1 MDLRAL
7 CQSYRPALVRITV
20 QTPMGDLST
29 GTAFHIGD
37 GWLVTAAHVLR
48 DGVVQEVVS
57 EYASV
62 ALTVQSVI
70 FNKDDRIDLAL
81 MKTDL
86 DLSHYLHMTTIHGS
100 PKGFV
105 QTDHIEI
112 GGHLDDWLG
121 DELVLSKVLLMGYPP
136 VPFSQLAVLLASE
149 GEVNAVVDKYSGP
162 HPHFIISCSARG
174 GFSGGPVLS
183 EYGFLL
189 GVLVESLVMDGKD
202 EETGY
207 SSAISIEPL
216 LVMLHDNG
224 IYPGKNRQVVEA
236 LIAGID
242 NGFGKPSW
250 RMRRMWFIEKSIL
263 KIRILIRR
271 HKRM

>member
-1 MDLRAL
+1 MDLLAL
-7 CQSYRPALVRITV
+7 FQSYKRALVRVTV
-20 QTPMGDLST
+20 QTPAGDLST

-48 DGVVQEVVS
+48 GGVLQEVVS
-57 EYASV
+57 EHSS
-62 ALTVQSVI
+62 LPLSVQSVI

-81 MKTDL
+81 MRTDL

-100 PKGFV
+100 PKGFL
-105 QTDHIEI
+105 QTDHIEL

-136 VPFSQLAVLLASE
+136 IPFSQQAVLLASE

-162 HPHFIISCSARG
+162 HPHFIISCPARG

-183 EYGFLL
+183 QYGFLL
-189 GVLVESLVMDGKD
+189 GVLVEALVMDGKD
-202 EETGY
+202 AETGY

-224 IYPGKNRQVVEA
+224 IYPGKNRQLIEA
-236 LIAGID
+236 LLDGID
-242 NGFGKPSW
+242 NGFGKPSRLARW
-250 RMRRMWFIEKSIL
+250 TRFIGASTKKL
-263 KIRILIRR
+263 RTLVWQN
-271 HKRM
+271 KRM

>member
-1 MDLRAL
+1 MNLLAL
-7 CQSYRPALVRITV
+7 FQSYKIALARVTV
-20 QTPMGDLST
+20 LTPSGDLST

-48 DGVVQEVVS
+48 GGQLQELVS
-57 EYASV
+57 EHLSEPLNV
-62 ALTVQSVI
+62 EVVI

-81 MKTDL
+81 VKTDL
-86 DLSHYLHMTTIHGS
+86 DLSHYLYRTTFS
-100 PKGFV
+100 SRPEGFV
-105 QTDHIEI
+105 QTDHIEL

-136 VPFSQLAVLLASE
+136 IPFSQYPVLLASE

-162 HPHFIISCSARG
+162 HPHFIISCPARG

-189 GVLVESLVMDGKD
+189 GILTESLIMNGKD
-202 EETGY
+202 AEMGY

-224 IYPGKNRQVVEA
+224 IYPGNSRK
-236 LIAGID
+236 I
-242 NGFGKPSW
+242 
-250 RMRRMWFIEKSIL
+250 IEELLDES
-263 KIRILIRR
+263 
-271 HKRM
+271 HNDFSTS